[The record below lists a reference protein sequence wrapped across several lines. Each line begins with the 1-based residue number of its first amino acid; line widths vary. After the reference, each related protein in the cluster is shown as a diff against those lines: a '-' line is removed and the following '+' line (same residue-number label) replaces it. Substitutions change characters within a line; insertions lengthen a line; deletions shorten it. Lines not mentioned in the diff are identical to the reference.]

1 MYKMFKKLFAII
13 CANLFIFMS
22 LSVYAAPFD
31 EKGDISLE
39 NQGKDNLKFD
49 KLVVPTIDE
58 GTYNFTLDP
67 QGLLNTYN
75 PEEYDTPQTMYF
87 KTKNSPASIEIVD
100 SSVYEADFYYKTK
113 VNDDTHLNST
123 EAGKGLKNAVQVAD
137 SAIVDV
143 EEGFYLWVP
152 DASSEEKIAEG
163 AGRFE
168 SITKDNINHYY
179 DIIYTSDGMSIDSI
193 SAVSSKTLTTVTDG
207 HIYRDGYLK
216 IDTDYISDHITLNE
230 DDTAVVEYKNIYKK
244 KKDAAD
250 NDSAYSEVKEEDVT
264 LIPPTNHFTN
274 KSNKATIVNKS
285 SVDKTVRVKVN
296 VLNGDGLHF
305 ADSSNFTDHSKP
317 SIYLAIADDTPA
329 ANEKPVLKQT
339 DKNTG
344 IETFTAI
351 LEFDIE
357 KPDFTSSAITY
368 MMDKEDSSNEHRFLS
383 YLKKDIQYN
392 KAGFFLT
399 GATDGAEEAKEAWD
413 MYAHKLRIS
422 KNPAKP
428 SIEVIYEVVDK
439 TTP

>member
-1 MYKMFKKLFAII
+1 M
-13 CANLFIFMS
+13 
-22 LSVYAAPFD
+22 
-31 EKGDISLE
+31 
-39 NQGKDNLKFD
+39 
-49 KLVVPTIDE
+49 
-58 GTYNFTLDP
+58 
-67 QGLLNTYN
+67 
-75 PEEYDTPQTMYF
+75 
-87 KTKNSPASIEIVD
+87 
-100 SSVYEADFYYKTK
+100 
-113 VNDDTHLNST
+113 
-123 EAGKGLKNAVQVAD
+123 
-137 SAIVDV
+137 
-143 EEGFYLWVP
+143 
-152 DASSEEKIAEG
+152 
-163 AGRFE
+163 
-168 SITKDNINHYY
+168 
-179 DIIYTSDGMSIDSI
+179 
-193 SAVSSKTLTTVTDG
+193 
-207 HIYRDGYLK
+207 
-216 IDTDYISDHITLNE
+216 
-230 DDTAVVEYKNIYKK
+230 
-244 KKDAAD
+244 
-250 NDSAYSEVKEEDVT
+250 
-264 LIPPTNHFTN
+264 IPPTNHFTN

-399 GATDGAEEAKEAWD
+399 GATDSAEEAKEAWD

-422 KNPAKP
+422 KNPAKL

>member
-1 MYKMFKKLFAII
+1 MLFR
-13 CANLFIFMS
+13 S
-22 LSVYAAPFD
+22 
-31 EKGDISLE
+31 
-39 NQGKDNLKFD
+39 
-49 KLVVPTIDE
+49 
-58 GTYNFTLDP
+58 
-67 QGLLNTYN
+67 
-75 PEEYDTPQTMYF
+75 
-87 KTKNSPASIEIVD
+87 
-100 SSVYEADFYYKTK
+100 
-113 VNDDTHLNST
+113 DDAHLNST

-216 IDTDYISDHITLNE
+216 IDTDHIADHITLNE

-264 LIPPTNHFTN
+264 LIPPANHFTN

-329 ANEKPVLKQT
+329 ANEKPVLKQ
-339 DKNTG
+339 DRK
-344 IETFTAI
+344 
-351 LEFDIE
+351 
-357 KPDFTSSAITY
+357 S
-368 MMDKEDSSNEHRFLS
+368 
-383 YLKKDIQYN
+383 
-392 KAGFFLT
+392 
-399 GATDGAEEAKEAWD
+399 
-413 MYAHKLRIS
+413 
-422 KNPAKP
+422 
-428 SIEVIYEVVDK
+428 VV
-439 TTP
+439 

>member
-1 MYKMFKKLFAII
+1 MYRIFKKLSALI
-13 CANLFIFMS
+13 CANVFIFMS
-22 LSVYAAPFD
+22 FSVYAAPF
-31 EKGDISLE
+31 EAEGDISIE
-39 NQGKDNLKFD
+39 NQGNDNLKFD
-49 KLVVPTIDE
+49 KLVVPTVDE

-100 SSVYEADFYYKTK
+100 SSAYEADFYYKTK
-113 VNDDTHLNST
+113 VNDDAHLNSL
-123 EAGKGLKNAVQVAD
+123 EAGKGLKNAVKVVD
-137 SAIVDV
+137 CAIVDV

-163 AGRFE
+163 AGRFQ
-168 SITKDNINHYY
+168 SITKDNINNYY
-179 DIIYTSDGMSIDSI
+179 DIVYTSDGAAIDSI
-193 SAVSSKTLTTVTDG
+193 SAVSSKTLATVTDG
-207 HIYRDGYLK
+207 HIYKEDYLK
-216 IDTDYISDHITLNE
+216 IDTDHIADHIILNE
-230 DDTAVVEYKNIYKK
+230 DDSAIVEFKNIYKK
-244 KKDAAD
+244 KKDVVGND
-250 NDSAYSEVKEEDVT
+250 NPYSEVKEDDIT

-274 KSNKATIVNKS
+274 KSNKATIINKS

-296 VLNGDGLHF
+296 IINGDGLHF
-305 ADSSNFTDHSKP
+305 ADSSNFSDHSKP
-317 SIYLAIADDTPA
+317 SVYLAIADDTPA

-344 IETFTAI
+344 IETFTAT

-357 KPDFTSSAITY
+357 KPDFASSAITY

-399 GATDGAEEAKEAWD
+399 GATDGAEEAQEAWD